1 MTAKKED
8 LNLKIEEI
16 LDKIKKLEKGEEL
29 DLSSDED
36 LSIAVMN
43 LISIEEHFF
52 FTYGKTQDP
61 KYLTLLGEVREMR
74 KDLLKRIIKDYEG
87 EVWCI
92 SKHLLASSMRLFEV
106 GTKSLTKGNKKE
118 AEEMFTKAYR
128 LYSLFWGL
136 NLGLVKVNDFHRESS
151 GNLEFLSEDKK
162 PQVKGSVTVFE
173 KLGELVK
180 KAVDCCRE

>member
-52 FTYGKTQDP
+52 L
-61 KYLTLLGEVREMR
+61 LTV
-74 KDLLKRIIKDYEG
+74 KLKIRNI
-87 EVWCI
+87 
-92 SKHLLASSMRLFEV
+92 
-106 GTKSLTKGNKKE
+106 
-118 AEEMFTKAYR
+118 
-128 LYSLFWGL
+128 SLFW
-136 NLGLVKVNDFHRESS
+136 VR
-151 GNLEFLSEDKK
+151 SEKC
-162 PQVKGSVTVFE
+162 VRIF
-173 KLGELVK
+173 
-180 KAVDCCRE
+180 